1 MKTLVL
7 GLGNP
12 LVSNDSVGLR
22 VVTEL
27 RPRLAGRGDVE
38 VDVDYWGGLWLM
50 ERMIG
55 YDRVIVIDAIRT
67 GADPG
72 TVHQLTPNAMPTP
85 QSVSAHDVNLA
96 AALEF
101 GRQAGKHLP
110 RDENILLVGVEAQQL
125 LTFSENC
132 TPAVKAAIPRAAKD
146 VIRAL
151 DQPSHHLE
159 RAER

>member
-55 YDRVIVIDAIRT
+55 YDRVIVIDAVRT

-72 TVHQLTPNAMPTP
+72 TVHQLTPNAMPIP

-96 AALEF
+96 AALNF
-101 GRQAGKHLP
+101 GRQAGMHLP
-110 RDENILLVGVEAQQL
+110 RDENILVVGIEAKEL

-132 TPAVKAAIPRAAKD
+132 TPADKAAIPRAVQD

-159 RAER
+159 HAER